1 MRGRIYEIFNMLL
14 TFENNYVVA
23 VVIFML
29 SMLFCKNLLECIQAC
44 VQLSQSLICKDL
56 IFCPCVYKSHA
67 QLLRDS
73 AFKLLLAFSIFQ
85 PIILLIVKK
94 IAEST
99 PGQES
104 MWTVNVGY
112 LQINAN
118 AFTHT
123 NKQTTNNTGH
133 DTAVSSVSDVQD
145 KAIAF
150 TVSEID
156 VVIIVMPFMLAAAS
170 STWMWVSLDSQDF
183 FQADPEWGPEL
194 FSDPRMLIYELLYCF
209 ELFALVCA
217 LLLLTAD
224 PAPTE
229 FVIVYSLLLSF
240 LILFFCA
247 QSHQQRIADQA
258 EHTISMLVF
267 SIMTSLV
274 CFFVVEHWAGG
285 CTTKRSSGIVLLL
298 IVLTLA
304 ILHMS
309 TREETRA
316 GTVILCRMIL
326 SSACS
331 LYFVILAG
339 QNPNGWCSQ
348 SAHA

>member
-1 MRGRIYEIFNMLL
+1 MLL

-23 VVIFML
+23 VIIFML

-44 VQLSQSLICKDL
+44 VQLSQSLICKDFV
-56 IFCPCVYKSHA
+56 FCPCIYKSHA
-67 QLLRDS
+67 QLLRES
-73 AFKLLLAFSIFQ
+73 AFKLLLVFSIFQ
-85 PIILLIVKK
+85 PIVLLIVKK

-99 PGQES
+99 SGQES
-104 MWTVNVGY
+104 LWTVNVGY
-112 LQINAN
+112 VQINAN
-118 AFTHT
+118 AFAHT
-123 NKQTTNNTGH
+123 NKQATNNT
-133 DTAVSSVSDVQD
+133 TLSSVSYVQD
-145 KAIAF
+145 KGIAF

-170 STWMWVSLDSQDF
+170 TTWMWVSLDHQDF

-194 FSDPRMLIYELLYCF
+194 FADPRMIFYELLYCF

-229 FVIVYSLLLSF
+229 YVVVYSLLLSF

-247 QSHQQRIADQA
+247 QSHQQRVADQA

-274 CFFVVEHWAGG
+274 CFVVVEHWAGG
-285 CTTKRSSGIVLLL
+285 CATKRSSGIVLLL

-309 TREETRA
+309 TRDETRA
-316 GTVILCRMIL
+316 GTIILCRMVI
-326 SSACS
+326 SNACS
-331 LYFVILAG
+331 LYFVILAA
-339 QNPNGWCSQ
+339 QNPNAWCSNQ
-348 SAHA
+348 QGQYA